1 MDSLSFSD
9 PGTVFGFK
17 MAVCLALFLIGA
29 AWLARFAE
37 RVKRRRGP
45 PPEGASARETLAH
58 FFGGGSGL
66 LPRANERRLYC
77 EAVFALAREVERL
90 DPGNGRARD
99 ALALLAL
106 GQAAAASGALAAEVG
121 ALDQNATVAYRDAA
135 GRRCSRAPADGM
147 LELP

>member
-9 PGTVFGFK
+9 PAAVFGLK
-17 MAVCLALFLIGA
+17 MVVCLVLFLIGA

-45 PPEGASARETLAH
+45 PPEGASARETLGH
-58 FFGGGSGL
+58 FFGSRNGPS
-66 LPRANERRLYC
+66 PRDAERRLYC
-77 EAVFALAREVERL
+77 EAIFALAREVERL

-106 GQAAAASGALAAEVG
+106 GQAAAASGALAAEVEPLEQKVTG
-121 ALDQNATVAYRDAA
+121 AYRDAA